1 MTAAP
6 DDFAELRGRVDRLEV
21 EMAEVRT
28 RAENAETLARL
39 ADRDTS
45 DIKASHAA
53 IMRSMQA
60 LRDTQVEQGRDIGV
74 LKSDVSVLKRDVGV
88 LKRDVG
94 ELKSDVTEL
103 RRGLGVVR
111 EGVATIISLLS
122 NGHSS

>member
-1 MTAAP
+1 MTAAQ
-6 DDFAELRGRVDRLEV
+6 DDFAELRGRVDRIEV
-21 EMAEVRT
+21 ELAEVRS

-60 LRDTQVEQGRDIGV
+60 LRETQVEQGRDITELRG
-74 LKSDVSVLKRDVGV
+74 DVTELRGDVTELRG
-88 LKRDVG
+88 DVTELRG
-94 ELKSDVTEL
+94 EMTEL

-111 EGVATIISLLS
+111 DGVTTIIGLLTD
-122 NGHSS
+122 GQPG

>member
-21 EMAEVRT
+21 DMAEVRS
-28 RAENAETLARL
+28 RAENAETLAHL

-60 LRDTQVEQGRDIGV
+60 LREAQVAQGRDISE
-74 LKSDVSVLKRDVGV
+74 LKVDVS
-88 LKRDVG
+88 
-94 ELKSDVTEL
+94 ELKVDVSEL

-111 EGVATIISLLS
+111 DGVTTIISLLS
-122 NGHSS
+122 DGHAG